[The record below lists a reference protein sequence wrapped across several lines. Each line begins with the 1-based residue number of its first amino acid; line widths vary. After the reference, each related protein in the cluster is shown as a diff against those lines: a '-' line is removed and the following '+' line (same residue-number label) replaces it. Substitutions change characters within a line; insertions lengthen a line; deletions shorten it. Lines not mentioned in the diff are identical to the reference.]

1 MKIDFSKQAIL
12 THADL
17 LAERHASYV
26 SQFIT
31 RGNDELYA
39 ILADVLK
46 LHEQLVSSKQRDK
59 LVKAMRQHL
68 REVYGIKTQVNTKT
82 TALVTKYVTRA
93 SRKTAHVYS
102 RVLEVAIANGIRHT
116 DLVDF
121 IKQRGGIDKV
131 RMQVNSAEAVAQQ
144 KTLHKSLERALRSQL
159 SHVPAL
165 GSVHLNSKH
174 SLLGACDVHFTHL
187 LCRFDPVSGQ
197 HEVVAVMYP
206 SSALEAQAMGEH
218 LIMLDAAA
226 TSDNDTAFHSKCKQQ
241 GLNMD
246 LIHRWMQ
253 ANSIPDAATARAMG
267 RSMTAAANSD
277 FSSPSGSLLKLAA

>member
-1 MKIDFSKQAIL
+1 MKLDIKNSIL

-46 LHEQLVSSKQRDK
+46 LHEQLVSSKQQHK

-68 REVYGIKTQVNTKT
+68 REVYGIKTQANTKT

-131 RMQVNSAEAVAQQ
+131 RMQVNSAEAVAQH
-144 KTLHKSLERALRSQL
+144 KALHKSLACELRSQL

-165 GSVHLNSKH
+165 GSVRLNSKH
-174 SLLGACDVHFTHL
+174 SLPGACDVHFTHL
-187 LCRFDPVSGQ
+187 LCRLDPASGQ

-206 SSALEAQAMGEH
+206 SSALEAQAMGEY

-226 TSDNDTAFHSKCKQQ
+226 TSDNHTAFYSKCKQK

-246 LIHRWMQ
+246 LIHRWMH
-253 ANSIPDAATARAMG
+253 ANNIPDAATAGRMG
-267 RSMTAAANSD
+267 RSLTTAANAELHSI
-277 FSSPSGSLLKLAA
+277 KKAA

>member
-1 MKIDFSKQAIL
+1 MIKNNPQELLL

-26 SQFIT
+26 SQFVT

-46 LHEQLVSSKQRDK
+46 LHEQLESSKQRDK

-68 REVYGIKTQVNTKT
+68 REVYGIKTQANTKT

-102 RVLEVAIANGIRHT
+102 RVLEVAIADGIRHT
-116 DLVDF
+116 DLVEF

-131 RMQVNSAEAVAQQ
+131 RMQVNSAEAVAQH
-144 KTLHKSLERALRSQL
+144 KALHKCLACELRSQL

-174 SLLGACDVHFTHL
+174 SLPEACDVHFTHL
-187 LCRFDPVSGQ
+187 LCRLDPVSGQ

-226 TSDNDTAFHSKCKQQ
+226 TSDNGAAFYSKCKQQ

-246 LIHRWMQ
+246 LIHRWMH
-253 ANSIPDAATARAMG
+253 ANSIPDAASARAMG
-267 RSMTAAANSD
+267 CSLKAAANSD
-277 FSSPSGSLLKLAA
+277 VASPSGSLLKLAA